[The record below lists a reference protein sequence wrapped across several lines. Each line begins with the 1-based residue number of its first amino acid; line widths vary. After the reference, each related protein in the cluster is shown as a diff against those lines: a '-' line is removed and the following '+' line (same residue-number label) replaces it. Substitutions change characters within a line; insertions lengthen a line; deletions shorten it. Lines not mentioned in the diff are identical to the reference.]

1 MRVIIELDPQI
12 AKRANIVSRISNY
25 ARMAGS
31 FPAATYNDRDATW
44 YVTLRDEAPVEPVVL
59 SDEMSAILY
68 EQARRDGFSS
78 ITQLLREMLGA

>member
-31 FPAATYNDRDATW
+31 FPTSMYNDRDATW
-44 YVTLRDEAPVEPVVL
+44 YVSLRDEAPVEPVAL
-59 SDEMSAILY
+59 TDELTAILY
-68 EQARRDGFSS
+68 EQARREGFSS
-78 ITQLLREMLGA
+78 ITNLLRERLGL